1 MTGPVTTP
9 EAARTLLAGGIAAN
23 EEMRPRAGR
32 RKLRAALR
40 VLGTPDTAEER
51 QLRSRILV
59 SLAMAE
65 SEVGD
70 TLAGLAHLDEA
81 RADLAPEQRG
91 LFHAQRAILLR
102 RTGRDEQAAGEYAA
116 ALDIVDERTD
126 PVAAA
131 KIHMNRAVLH
141 IAAARLR
148 EARADLAET
157 RRLAGFAGDQVTAA
171 KALHNLGYVDYVAG
185 DLPAALAKYAE
196 VEAAYERLAR
206 GVLPMLSLDRA
217 RVLLAAG
224 LATEADRELAEAI
237 PALHRQESQQD
248 EAEGMLAR
256 AEAALLTDRPGDATE
271 LAAQAEELLRRRDN
285 PRWVARAELL
295 TATAALAAGERAPT
309 AVAVAADHLATR
321 MRSLGLDEDGAAA
334 ELVSARA
341 WVAAGEP
348 MRARAQIGERR
359 SHAERLETALL
370 RHLAKAEY
378 AAATGDVES
387 AMVERRR
394 GLERLHR
401 VRGRL
406 GALDLRG
413 GAAVR
418 GRELAQGGLEAA
430 LAAGQPAAIFAWAER
445 TRAQGLLFAPARLP
459 VGDGPDGV
467 DEDEWQ
473 ELRAVSVTL
482 AEAELSGVPAERLRA
497 RREALRR
504 RLRRSTWA
512 APGAGEAARR
522 AKLADVR
529 ARLGEGRVLVMLIA
543 GGGDDLHALVVT
555 TTSARLR
562 QLGSRAA
569 AEEATLRVRSAL
581 DAQAGRTLP
590 AALAEAVH
598 AATAHDLG
606 DLESRLV
613 TPLRELIGDR
623 ELVVV
628 PTGGLTA
635 VPWSALPSLAGTPVT
650 VASSASTWVARMA
663 PASGATLLVGGPRI
677 ARGDSELTAIE
688 RVAAGTQVVARL
700 DGAAA
705 TVAATRKHWEDVDV
719 AHIAAHGHHAAD
731 NPLFSGLELADGL
744 LMGYDLLAA
753 RRTPSLVVLSAC
765 DLGLHDTR
773 PGDESLGVT
782 TALLAAGAAT
792 VIASVARVADEV
804 AERVMIA
811 FHRRLA
817 AGDTPAAAL
826 AAATAGEQ
834 TGFCCFGAG

>member
-1 MTGPVTTP
+1 VTGLVNGLD
-9 EAARTLLAGGIAAN
+9 AARTLLAGGIAAN

-40 VLGTPDTAEER
+40 VLGAPAGTDGR

-70 TLAGLAHLDEA
+70 TLAGLARLDEA
-81 RADLAPEQRG
+81 RPDLAPEQRG

-102 RTGRDEQAAGEYAA
+102 RTGRDEQAAAEYAA
-116 ALDIVDERTD
+116 ALAIVDERAD

-141 IAAARLR
+141 IAAARLS

-157 RRLAGFAGDQVTAA
+157 RRLAGLAGDEVTAA

-185 DLPAALAKYAE
+185 DLPAALATYAE
-196 VEAAYERLAR
+196 VETAYERLAR

-224 LATEADRELAEAI
+224 LATEADRELADAI

-248 EAEGMLAR
+248 EAEGLLAR
-256 AEAALLTDRPGDATE
+256 AEAALLGGRPGDAAE

-295 TATAALAAGERAPT
+295 TATAALAAGERSPT

-359 SHAERLETALL
+359 SRAERLETALL
-370 RHLAKAEY
+370 RHLARAEY

-387 AMVERRR
+387 AMAERRR

-418 GRELAQGGLEAA
+418 GRELAEGGLEAA

-459 VGDGPDGV
+459 VDGV
-467 DEDEWQ
+467 DEGEWQ

-529 ARLGEGRVLVMLIA
+529 TRLGEGRVLVMLIA
-543 GGGDDLHALVVT
+543 GGGDELHALVVT

-562 QLGSRAA
+562 RLGSRGA

-590 AALAEAVH
+590 TALAEAVR
-598 AATAHDLG
+598 AATAHDLD
-606 DLESRLV
+606 DLESQLV
-613 TPLRELIGDR
+613 APLRELIGGR

-650 VASSASTWVARMA
+650 VASSASTWVARTA
-663 PASGATLLVGGPRI
+663 PASGRTLLVGGPRI

-688 RVAAGTQVVARL
+688 AVATGTPVVARL

-705 TVAATRKHWEDVDV
+705 TVAATRKHWEYAEV
-719 AHIAAHGHHAAD
+719 AHVAAHGHHAAD

-753 RRTPSLVVLSAC
+753 RRTPPLVVLSSC

-792 VIASVARVADEV
+792 VVASVARVADDV
-804 AERVMIA
+804 AERVMVA

-817 AGDTPAAAL
+817 TGDTPAAAL

>member
-1 MTGPVTTP
+1 MRTDRIDAA
-9 EAARTLLAGGIAAN
+9 EALLAAGIAAN
-23 EEMRPRAGR
+23 EDMRPRVGR
-32 RKLRAALR
+32 RKFRAALR
-40 VLGTPDTAEER
+40 VLGDPETASER
-51 QLRSRILV
+51 ELRGRILV
-59 SLAMAE
+59 SCALAE
-65 SEVGD
+65 SELGD
-70 TLAGLAHLDEA
+70 TLAGLARLDEAAGLLPPEQHAVLHGQRAVLLRRTGHDDRAAEEYAAALELVDEKSDPVAAARIHLNRAVLHLAAAHLPQA
-81 RADLAPEQRG
+81 RADLAACRELSR
-91 LFHAQRAILLR
+91 RA
-102 RTGRDEQAAGEYAA
+102 GADV
-116 ALDIVDERTD
+116 LD
-126 PVAAA
+126 
-131 KIHMNRAVLH
+131 
-141 IAAARLR
+141 
-148 EARADLAET
+148 
-157 RRLAGFAGDQVTAA
+157 A

-185 DLPAALAKYAE
+185 DLPGALATFDR
-196 VEAAYERLAR
+196 VEARYQQLLPGNLA
-206 GVLPMLSLDRA
+206 VLSLDRA

-224 LATEADRELAEAI
+224 LVTEADRELADAV
-237 PALHRQESQQD
+237 PALHLRSQQD
-248 EAEGMLAR
+248 EAEAILAR
-256 AEAALLTDRPGDATE
+256 AEAALLGGRPGDATE

-321 MRSLGLDEDGAAA
+321 MRGLGLDEDGAAA

-348 MRARAQIGERR
+348 MRARALIGERR
-359 SHAERLETALL
+359 SHVERLDTTLL
-370 RHLAKAEY
+370 RHLARAEY
-378 AAATGDVES
+378 AAATGDLEA
-387 AMVERRR
+387 AMAERRR

-459 VGDGPDGV
+459 VGSGVGSGV
-467 DEDEWQ
+467 DEGEWQ

-522 AKLADVR
+522 AKLTDVR

-543 GGGDDLHALVVT
+543 GAGDDLHALVVT
-555 TTSARLR
+555 TTSAQRR
-562 QLGSRAA
+562 RLGSRAA

-581 DAQAGRTLP
+581 DTQAGRTLP
-590 AALAEAVH
+590 PALAEAVR
-598 AATAHDLG
+598 AATAHDLA
-606 DLESRLV
+606 DLELQLV
-613 TPLRELIGDR
+613 TPLRDAIGDR

-650 VASSASTWVARMA
+650 VASSASTWVARAA
-663 PASGATLLVGGPRI
+663 PASGPTLLVGGPRI
-677 ARGDSELTAIE
+677 TRGDSELTAIE
-688 RVAAGTQVVARL
+688 KVGAPVVGRL

-705 TVAATRKHWEDVDV
+705 TVAATRKHWEDADV
-719 AHIAAHGHHAAD
+719 AHLAAHGHHAAD

-753 RRTPSLVVLSAC
+753 RRTPPLVVLSAC
-765 DLGLHDTR
+765 DLGLNDTR
-773 PGDESLGVT
+773 PGDESLGVA

-792 VIASVARVADEV
+792 VVASVVRVADDV
-804 AERVMIA
+804 AERVMVA

>member
-1 MTGPVTTP
+1 MTGLD
-9 EAARTLLAGGIAAN
+9 AGRALLAAGIAAN
-23 EEMRPRAGR
+23 EEMRPRVGR

-40 VLGTPDTAEER
+40 VLGVPTDAEGR

-70 TLAGLAHLDEA
+70 TLAGLARLDEA
-81 RADLAPEQRG
+81 KADLAPEQRG

-102 RTGRDEQAAGEYAA
+102 RTGRDEQAATEYAA
-116 ALDIVDERTD
+116 ALAIVDERAD

-141 IAAARLR
+141 IAAARLT

-157 RRLAGFAGDQVTAA
+157 RRLADVAGDEVTAA

-185 DLPAALAKYAE
+185 DLPATLATYDE
-196 VEAAYERLAR
+196 VEAAYERLAP

-224 LATEADRELAEAI
+224 LATEADRELADAI

-248 EAEGMLAR
+248 EAEGLLAR
-256 AEAALLTDRPGDATE
+256 AEAALLTDRPGDASE
-271 LAAQAEELLRRRDN
+271 LAAEAEKLLRRRDN

-295 TATAALAAGERAPT
+295 NATAALAAAERAPF

-321 MRSLGLDEDGAAA
+321 LRSLGLAEDGAVA

-348 MRARAQIGERR
+348 MRARGQAGERG
-359 SHAERLETALL
+359 SHAERLETTLL
-370 RHLAKAEY
+370 RHLARAEY
-378 AAATGDVES
+378 AAATGDVAA
-387 AMVERRR
+387 AMAERRR

-430 LAAGQPAAIFAWAER
+430 LAAGQPAAILAWAER
-445 TRAQGLLFAPARLP
+445 TRAQSLLFAPARPP
-459 VGDGPDGV
+459 VDGGV
-467 DEDEWQ
+467 DSAAWE

-512 APGAGEAARR
+512 VPGAGEAARR
-522 AKLADVR
+522 ARLADVR
-529 ARLGEGRVLVMLIA
+529 ARLGEGRVLVLLIA
-543 GGGDDLHALVVT
+543 GGHDDLHALVVT
-555 TTSARLR
+555 TTSARLLP
-562 QLGSRAA
+562 LGSRAA

-581 DAQAGRTLP
+581 DAQAGRALP
-590 AALAEAVH
+590 AALADAMR
-598 AATAHDLG
+598 AATARDLD
-606 DLESRLV
+606 DLEAQLL
-613 TPLRELIGDR
+613 TPLAAVLGDR

-635 VPWSALPSLAGTPVT
+635 VPWSALPSLAGRPVT
-650 VASSASTWVARMA
+650 VASSASTWVARTA
-663 PASGATLLVGGPRI
+663 PASGPTLLVGGPRI
-677 ARGDSELTAIE
+677 ARGSTELAAIE
-688 RVAAGTQVVARL
+688 GIATGVPVIGRL
-700 DGAAA
+700 DGSAA
-705 TVAATRKHWEDVDV
+705 TIAATRKQWEEADV
-719 AHIAAHGHHAAD
+719 AHVAAHGHHAAD

-753 RRTPSLVVLSAC
+753 RRTPPLVILSAC

-792 VIASVARVADEV
+792 VVASVARVADEV
-804 AERVMIA
+804 AERVMVG

>member
-1 MTGPVTTP
+1 MTGLD
-9 EAARTLLAGGIAAN
+9 AARTLLAGGIAAN

-40 VLGTPDTAEER
+40 VLGAPAASEER

-116 ALDIVDERTD
+116 ALATVDERAD

-141 IAAARLR
+141 IAAARLS

-157 RRLAGFAGDQVTAA
+157 RRLAEVAGDEVTAA

-224 LATEADRELAEAI
+224 LATEADRELADAI
-237 PALHRQESQQD
+237 PALHHQESRQD
-248 EAEGMLAR
+248 EAEGLLAR
-256 AEAALLTDRPGDATE
+256 AEAALLGGRPGDATE
-271 LAAQAEELLRRRDN
+271 LAAEAEELLRRRDN

-295 TATAALAAGERAPT
+295 TATAALASGERAPT

-321 MRSLGLDEDGAAA
+321 MRGLGLDEDGTVA

-348 MRARAQIGERR
+348 MRARAQIGERE

-370 RHLAKAEY
+370 RHLARAEY
-378 AAATGDVES
+378 AAATGDLGS
-387 AMVERRR
+387 AMAERRR

-459 VGDGPDGV
+459 VGDGV
-467 DEDEWQ
+467 DEGEWQ

-522 AKLADVR
+522 AKLTDVR

-562 QLGSRAA
+562 RLGSRAA

-590 AALAEAVH
+590 TALADAVR
-598 AATAHDLG
+598 AATAHDLD
-606 DLESRLV
+606 DLEAQLV
-613 TPLRELIGDR
+613 APLRELIGDR
-623 ELVVV
+623 QLVVV

-650 VASSASTWVARMA
+650 VASSASTWVARTA
-663 PASGATLLVGGPRI
+663 PASGPTLLVGGPRI
-677 ARGDSELTAIE
+677 ARGDSELAAIE
-688 RVAAGTQVVARL
+688 GVATGVPVVARL

-705 TVAATRKHWEDVDV
+705 TVAATRKHWEDADV
-719 AHIAAHGHHAAD
+719 AHLAAHGHHAAD

-792 VIASVARVADEV
+792 VIASVARVADGV
-804 AERVMIA
+804 AERVMVA